1 MTNPMRLWNYA
12 EAPAEYQV
20 KVEGKPVYVIV
31 YEKEYFEKHGTNYL
45 NTPTDKI
52 VRVLKFDIKDEIVL
66 IGILRE
72 N

>member
-1 MTNPMRLWNYA
+1 MINPIRLWNYA

-20 KVEGKPVYVIV
+20 KVEGNPAYVIV

-52 VRVLKFDIKDEIVL
+52 VRVLKFDIKDEVVL
-66 IGILRE
+66 VGISR
-72 N
+72 